1 MYFEHCNCITN
12 KKEELGA
19 RLKDIWDEVVEL
31 VEVQTW
37 DEFLDEWSDVV
48 FGLGRLVGWLYG
60 VNYVSVYG
68 DQRHVNK
75 IKKRMQ
81 EYGCVRSKRHLSTFG
96 KGGAKCNSICCSKL

>member
-12 KKEELGA
+12 KKEELGT
-19 RLKDIWDEVVEL
+19 RLKDIWDELVEL
-31 VEVQTW
+31 VEVKTW

-48 FGLGRLVGWLYG
+48 FGIGRLIGWLYG

-81 EYGCVRSKRHLSTFG
+81 EYGCVRSKRHASVHL
-96 KGGAKCNSICCSKL
+96 